1 MRTEYLFTI
10 LKKFILIIIFSFII
24 FVVTINLIKLF
35 TININVK
42 KVLKTLNNDD
52 NDFNYLNSEKKEINY
67 FINDE
72 GFTASK
78 LGFKN
83 YIYDINGSEWGQ
95 GVNILL
101 IGSDKKSYKDNKARS
116 DVIIILRIINSGKIL
131 SISIPRDTL
140 VKIND
145 GEWTGCDD
153 KIGHSLYWGGIDN
166 LKKNIEELIGSQI
179 CRIVIIDNFKN
190 FEAFLT
196 VIGGIKIDKK
206 LIGSTGIQ
214 WIRNRNFKDGDIE
227 RCKRQQVFLKHSIIK
242 LWKITNNGNYFYSNY
257 FFNFLKRIIYTD
269 LSNEEFNYILY
280 ILKKNKFNPSKD
292 FLTGI
297 LPGRF
302 SKYDSLLLKRNQL
315 DCWLLDEEIL
325 KKIQFLFYSN
335 DNFLIQY
342 NINYL
347 SFLKINFK
355 NLLKKILPKIIK

>member
-1 MRTEYLFTI
+1 MRTDELLLI
-10 LKKFILIIIFSFII
+10 LRKFILIIIFSFII
-24 FVVTINLIKLF
+24 FILVINLIKLF

-42 KVLKTLNNDD
+42 KILKTLNEADKNSYID
-52 NDFNYLNSEKKEINY
+52 NKEINY

-72 GFTASK
+72 SFAASK

-83 YIYDINGSEWGQ
+83 HIYDINGSEWGQ
-95 GVNILL
+95 GINILL

-116 DVIIILRIINSGKIL
+116 DVIIILRITDNGKIL

-145 GEWTGCDD
+145 GEWAGCDD

-166 LKKNIEELIGSQI
+166 LKDNIEVLIGSPI
-179 CRIVIIDNFKN
+179 YRIVIIDNFKN

-196 VIGGIKIDKK
+196 VIGGIKVDKK
-206 LIGSTGIQ
+206 LIGATGIQ

-227 RCKRQQVFLKHSIIK
+227 RCRRQQVFLKFSIIK
-242 LWKITNNGNYFYSNY
+242 LWKLTNNGNYFYSNY

-269 LSNEEFNYILY
+269 LSSDEFNYILY
-280 ILKKNKFNPSKD
+280 ILKKNKFSPKDD
-292 FLTGI
+292 FLTSV

-302 SKYDSLLLKRNQL
+302 SKYDSVLLNRKQL
-315 DCWLLDEEIL
+315 DCWLLDEEII

-335 DNFLIQY
+335 NNLLIQY

-347 SFLKINFK
+347 SFLKINMN
-355 NLLKKILPKIIK
+355 NLLKKVLPKSFK